1 MTEANRAL
9 TRLAAS
15 IAARDAHA
23 LQEAVDYAATNADRD
38 AVEEV
43 LLQSYLFVGFPVAL
57 EAVALWRQ
65 RSGAAAPEDEPENAT
80 TWRERGEAVCATV
93 YGGQYG
99 RLRSNIA
106 RLHPAYERWMLE
118 EGYGKV
124 LGRPGLSLR
133 VRELCIVAQLAA
145 LGAPRQ
151 LYSHLRGARNAGAAD
166 DEIEAALQESLAVSS
181 AQRASEAW
189 NVWTS
194 FAGTQRTSQ
203 SRP

>member
-1 MTEANRAL
+1 MTEADRAL
-9 TRLAAS
+9 ARLAAA
-15 IAARDAHA
+15 IAARDPDA
-23 LQEAVDYAATNADRD
+23 LQEAVDRAAASADPN

-57 EAVALWRQ
+57 EAVVLWRQ
-65 RSGAAAPEDEPENAT
+65 RTGTAAPEDQPEDALA
-80 TWRERGEAVCATV
+80 WRARGEAVCATV

-99 RLRSNIA
+99 RLRSNVA

-133 VRELCIVAQLAA
+133 ARELCIVAQLAA

-151 LYSHLRGARNAGAAD
+151 LYSHLRGARNAGAGD
-166 DEIEAALQESLAVSS
+166 DDIEAALQEAAAVSS
-181 AQRASEAW
+181 ARCAHEARSVW
-189 NVWTS
+189 NSVVG
-194 FAGTQRTSQ
+194 AQRTSD
-203 SRP
+203 SGR

>member
-1 MTEANRAL
+1 MTEADRAL
-9 TRLAAS
+9 ARLAAA
-15 IAARDAHA
+15 IAARDPDA
-23 LQEAVDYAATNADRD
+23 LHDAIERAATHADKN

-43 LLQSYLFVGFPVAL
+43 LLQSYLFVGFPLAL

-65 RSGAAAPEDEPENAT
+65 RTGEAAREDQTEDPA
-80 TWRERGEAVCATV
+80 TWRVRGEAVCAIV

-99 RLRSNIA
+99 RLRSNVA
-106 RLHPAYERWMLE
+106 SLHPAYERWMLE

-151 LYSHLRGARNAGAAD
+151 LYSHLRGARNAGAQD
-166 DEIEAALQESLAVSS
+166 DEIEAVLQEAVGVSS
-181 AQRASEAW
+181 AQRAREAW
-189 NVWTS
+189 SVWTS
-194 FAGTQRTSQ
+194 VASRGGAGEL
-203 SRP
+203 